1 MDLNKLKYLIGDTH
15 REVLQRFPMKFSTDR
30 LLQQGIKAHQAGQTQ
45 NADRLY
51 RSILKKQPNHPDANH
66 NLGMLTLSLDKPELS
81 LPYFK
86 RALEANPEQDQ
97 FWLSL
102 TSALIKAGELDE
114 ARKTLQRG
122 RDSGLKGEKLDQLA
136 SHEFRAAYFFCCMV
150 FLRHPIDPTPIIA
163 YGQWWGEI
171 LTQAKGTGGFG
182 YDPLFFITS
191 ENSSAAELPADIKNK
206 LSHRGQ
212 ASQHLIKQLSASLVV
227 NA

>member
-1 MDLNKLKYLIGDTH
+1 
-15 REVLQRFPMKFSTDR
+15 MKVMLGTRNSGKISEMQR
-30 LLQQGIKAHQAGQTQ
+30 LLAPLGLELENQTDTDIPSPVEDGATFVE
-45 NADRLY
+45 N
-51 RSILKKQPNHPDANH
+51 
-66 NLGMLTLSLDKPELS
+66 
-81 LPYFK
+81 
-86 RALEANPEQDQ
+86 
-97 FWLSL
+97 
-102 TSALIKAGELDE
+102 ALIKARAVSLASSMPAIAD
-114 ARKTLQRG
+114 
-122 RDSGLKGEKLDQLA
+122 DSGLVVPALNGRPGIYSSRFAHADATDAENNEELLDQLA
-136 SHEFRAAYFFCCMV
+136 SQEFRAAYFFCCMV

>member
-1 MDLNKLKYLIGDTH
+1 M
-15 REVLQRFPMKFSTDR
+15 QR
-30 LLQQGIKAHQAGQTQ
+30 LLA
-45 NADRLY
+45 
-51 RSILKKQPNHPDANH
+51 P
-66 NLGMLTLSLDKPELS
+66 LSLELENQTDTDIPS
-81 LPYFK
+81 PVEDGATFV
-86 RALEANPEQDQ
+86 EN
-97 FWLSL
+97 
-102 TSALIKAGELDE
+102 ALIKARAVSLASSMPAISD
-114 ARKTLQRG
+114 
-122 RDSGLKGEKLDQLA
+122 DSGLVVPALNGRPGIYSSRFAHADATDAENNKELLDQLA
-136 SHEFRAAYFFCCMV
+136 SQESRAAYFFCCMV

>member
-1 MDLNKLKYLIGDTH
+1 MLGTRNSRKISEMH
-15 REVLQRFPMKFSTDR
+15 R
-30 LLQQGIKAHQAGQTQ
+30 LLA
-45 NADRLY
+45 
-51 RSILKKQPNHPDANH
+51 P
-66 NLGMLTLSLDKPELS
+66 LSLELENQTDTDIPS
-81 LPYFK
+81 PVEDGATFV
-86 RALEANPEQDQ
+86 EN
-97 FWLSL
+97 
-102 TSALIKAGELDE
+102 ALIKARAVSLASSMPAIAD
-114 ARKTLQRG
+114 
-122 RDSGLKGEKLDQLA
+122 DSGLVVPALNGRPGIYSSRFAHADATDAENNEELLDQLA
-136 SHEFRAAYFFCCMV
+136 SQEFRAAYFFCCMV

-191 ENSSAAELPADIKNK
+191 ENSSAAELPAHIKNK

>member
-1 MDLNKLKYLIGDTH
+1 
-15 REVLQRFPMKFSTDR
+15 MKVMLGTRNRGKISEMQR
-30 LLQQGIKAHQAGQTQ
+30 LLAPLGLELENQTDTDIPSPVEDG
-45 NADRLY
+45 A
-51 RSILKKQPNHPDANH
+51 
-66 NLGMLTLSLDKPELS
+66 TLVE
-81 LPYFK
+81 
-86 RALEANPEQDQ
+86 N
-97 FWLSL
+97 
-102 TSALIKAGELDE
+102 ALIKARAVSLASSMPAIAD
-114 ARKTLQRG
+114 
-122 RDSGLKGEKLDQLA
+122 DSGLVVSALNGRPGIYSSRFAHADATDAENNEELLDQLA
-136 SHEFRAAYFFCCMV
+136 SQEFRAAYFFCCMV

>member
-1 MDLNKLKYLIGDTH
+1 ML
-15 REVLQRFPMKFSTDR
+15 STRNSKKISEMQR
-30 LLQQGIKAHQAGQTQ
+30 LLAPLGLELENQTDTDIPSPVEDGATFVE
-45 NADRLY
+45 N
-51 RSILKKQPNHPDANH
+51 
-66 NLGMLTLSLDKPELS
+66 
-81 LPYFK
+81 
-86 RALEANPEQDQ
+86 
-97 FWLSL
+97 
-102 TSALIKAGELDE
+102 ALIKARAVSLASSMPAIAD
-114 ARKTLQRG
+114 
-122 RDSGLKGEKLDQLA
+122 DSGLVVPALNGRPGIYSSRFAHADATDAENNEELLDQLA
-136 SHEFRAAYFFCCMV
+136 SQEFRAAYFFCCMV